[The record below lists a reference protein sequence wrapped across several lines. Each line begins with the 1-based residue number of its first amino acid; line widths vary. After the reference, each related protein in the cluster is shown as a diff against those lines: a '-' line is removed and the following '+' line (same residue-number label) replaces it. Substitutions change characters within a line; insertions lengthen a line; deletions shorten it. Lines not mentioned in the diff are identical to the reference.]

1 MIAWRAVWRDGSG
14 CGPRLWPGGQAAL
27 PALPPKTYL
36 SKASDAVGAERVA
49 SLKEYVRGLEVR
61 GVFFCLTI

>member
-1 MIAWRAVWRDGSG
+1 MAG
-14 CGPRLWPGGQAAL
+14 CLAGWEWLWSATEAGGGGQAAL

-36 SKASDAVGAERVA
+36 GKASDAVGAERVV

-61 GVFFCLTI
+61 GVFLCLTI